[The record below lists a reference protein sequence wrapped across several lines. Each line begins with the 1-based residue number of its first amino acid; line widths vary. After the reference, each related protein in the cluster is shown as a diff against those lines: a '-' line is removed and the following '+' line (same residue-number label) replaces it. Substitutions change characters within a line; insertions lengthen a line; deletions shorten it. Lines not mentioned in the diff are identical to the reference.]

1 MQITALLVRMLFT
14 LGLTQEVPASSEPA
28 PLLEANPDGSVSYL
42 WTHKQD
48 MTYSALQTKW
58 LCCCSPC
65 ALLFYVLVSLTLGI
79 VVR

>member
-48 MTYSALQTKW
+48 MTYSALQTK
-58 LCCCSPC
+58 
-65 ALLFYVLVSLTLGI
+65 
-79 VVR
+79 